1 LANLVI
7 RYALGNRAL
16 QLTAAGQLAP
26 MSGVRS
32 FARPM
37 LASIFVAQGLQTLQH
52 PELVADRAEPVVKRM
67 ADLIPAL
74 PGESEQAVR
83 VNGAIQVTAGTL
95 LGLGW
100 FPRLSALALAG
111 TLVPTTIAGHPYWT
125 EKDPAARQLQRIHF
139 LKNVSMLGGL
149 LLAAVDTDGNPSLA
163 WRRRRAARAAAALSI
178 GPAAQA
184 VAGSARAAGD
194 ELGRV
199 ALTVAESAKD
209 AISAELPRII
219 QAARIASDRVSA
231 AAQTAADSASEQLP
245 KITQAVT
252 DSARSAASQV
262 SQAAA
267 ASRERARQYAAT

>member
-1 LANLVI
+1 
-7 RYALGNRAL
+7 
-16 QLTAAGQLAP
+16 
-26 MSGVRS
+26 
-32 FARPM
+32 M
-37 LASIFVAQGLQTLQH
+37 LASIFVAQGLETLQH
-52 PELVADRAEPVVKRM
+52 PELVANRAEPVVKRM

-111 TLVPTTIAGHPYWT
+111 TLVPTTIAGHPFWT
-125 EKDPAARQLQRIHF
+125 EKDPAARKQQRIHF

-149 LLAAVDTDGNPSLA
+149 LIAAVDTDGNPSLA
-163 WRRRRAARAAAALSI
+163 WRRRRAARAARAGV

-184 VAGSARAAGD
+184 VAGSARVAGD
-194 ELGRV
+194 ELGHV
-199 ALTVAESAKD
+199 AVTVAESVKD

-219 QAARIASDRVSA
+219 EAAKIAADRVST
-231 AAQTAADSASEQLP
+231 AAQTAADSAGEQLP
-245 KITQAVT
+245 KIAQAVT
-252 DSARSAASQV
+252 DSARSAAGQM

-267 ASRERARQYAAT
+267 ASRERARQYAAS